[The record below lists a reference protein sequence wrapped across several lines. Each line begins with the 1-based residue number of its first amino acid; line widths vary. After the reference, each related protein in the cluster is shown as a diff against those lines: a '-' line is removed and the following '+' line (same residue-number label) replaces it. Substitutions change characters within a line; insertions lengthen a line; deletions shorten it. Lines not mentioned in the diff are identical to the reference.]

1 MERLYLSAPEAPSLR
16 LWRVT
21 AYPVPAGAHVP
32 LGRYPAYTPEEALAN
47 ASKSHLT
54 TILLAAGW
62 LYLVSDDPGAPV
74 PSTTADLPSWQES
87 R

>member
-47 ASKSHLT
+47 ASKSHPT
-54 TILLAAGW
+54 PGEAVGW
-62 LYLVSDDPGAPV
+62 LYLVSDTPGAPV
-74 PSTTADLPSWQES
+74 PSTTADLPTWNEVTA
-87 R
+87 